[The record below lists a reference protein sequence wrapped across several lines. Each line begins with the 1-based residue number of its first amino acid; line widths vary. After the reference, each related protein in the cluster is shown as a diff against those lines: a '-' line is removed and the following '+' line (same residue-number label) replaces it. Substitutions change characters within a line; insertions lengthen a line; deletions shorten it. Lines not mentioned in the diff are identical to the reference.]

1 MPRRRRRNGRKSK
14 FVTKRSLPFQLM
26 KYVEQKFV
34 VLAIADL
41 PLAVPA
47 TTANLI
53 HLTAINQGN
62 DQFTRDGNMIQ
73 VTGIYAKITF
83 TAVSS
88 AKIRFFR
95 MIIYSPRVTND
106 INSPVSRVVG
116 LPDPD
121 EFVIWVDKLVPCP
134 LPAAATP
141 GGVMMVKKKFK
152 PYMKV
157 LYDDATGGSIKK
169 NSIRLALIGSEDVA
183 VNINLELRLYFKDL

>member
-1 MPRRRRRNGRKSK
+1 MPRKRRRNGRKSK
-14 FVTKRSLPFQLM
+14 FVTKRSLPFQMM
-26 KYVEQKFV
+26 KYVEQKFI

-41 PLAVPA
+41 LLPVPA

-53 HLTAINQGN
+53 HLTAITQGN
-62 DQFTRDGNMIQ
+62 DQFSRDGNMIQ
-73 VTGIYAKITF
+73 VTGIYAKVTF

-95 MIIYSPRVTND
+95 LIIYSPRIAND

-157 LYDDATGGSIKK
+157 LYDDATGGSVKK
-169 NSIRLALIGSEDVA
+169 SAIRIALIGSENEA
-183 VNINLELRLYFKDL
+183 VNVSLELRLYFKDL